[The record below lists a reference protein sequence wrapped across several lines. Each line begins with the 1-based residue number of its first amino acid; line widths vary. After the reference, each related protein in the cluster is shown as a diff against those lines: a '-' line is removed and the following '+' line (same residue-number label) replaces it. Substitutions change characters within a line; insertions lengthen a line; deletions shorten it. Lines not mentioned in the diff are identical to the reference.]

1 MKKVSL
7 SKILSLLFL
16 SVFISLSV
24 SCNNNIDDEPKAAPA
39 IEIKLPSET
48 TSATIGEIAEISV
61 SFSNFS
67 VAPETVDI
75 FVEGVD
81 TPIKEASSVKDGK
94 ISIDTTGFE
103 AGTYKLYV
111 KSGTVKSNS
120 LSVVLVEN
128 NLLPV
133 PEGVTVSASTTKN
146 KVTVKWTDNG
156 SAKYWIYYNT
166 ENNTATAI
174 CETKF
179 ADSYECT
186 YGYNISL
193 PSSGIY
199 YFWVKSADG
208 YYTDSNTSDFSEA
221 VSFEFTYSSL
231 EVPTGVT
238 VSASTTK
245 NKVTVKW
252 TDNGSAKYW
261 IYYNTENNT
270 ATATC
275 ETKFA
280 DSYECTYGYD
290 ISLPSSGTY
299 YFWVK
304 SADGYDT
311 DSNTSDFS
319 EAVSFEFTYS
329 PLEAPTGV
337 TVSASTTKNNVTVK
351 WTNNG
356 SAKYWIYYNTENNTE
371 TATCAT
377 RSADSLSCT
386 YGYDISL
393 PSSGTYYFW
402 VKSADGYDTDSNT
415 SDFSEVV
422 TYIN

>member
-67 VAPETVDI
+67 VEPETVDIFVEEVDTPIKEAASVKDGKISIDTTGFEARTYKLYVKSGTVKSNSLSVVLVKSSEEKVSLITISSETTSATIGEIAEISVSFSNFSVAPETVDI
-75 FVEGVD
+75 FVEEVD
-81 TPIKEASSVKDGK
+81 TPIKESASVKDGK

-208 YYTDSNTSDFSEA
+208 Y
-221 VSFEFTYSSL
+221 
-231 EVPTGVT
+231 
-238 VSASTTK
+238 
-245 NKVTVKW
+245 
-252 TDNGSAKYW
+252 
-261 IYYNTENNT
+261 
-270 ATATC
+270 
-275 ETKFA
+275 
-280 DSYECTYGYD
+280 
-290 ISLPSSGTY
+290 
-299 YFWVK
+299 
-304 SADGYDT
+304 
-311 DSNTSDFS
+311 
-319 EAVSFEFTYS
+319 
-329 PLEAPTGV
+329 
-337 TVSASTTKNNVTVK
+337 
-351 WTNNG
+351 
-356 SAKYWIYYNTENNTE
+356 
-371 TATCAT
+371 
-377 RSADSLSCT
+377 
-386 YGYDISL
+386 
-393 PSSGTYYFW
+393 
-402 VKSADGYDTDSNT
+402 DTDSNT

>member
-75 FVEGVD
+75 FVEG
-81 TPIKEASSVKDGK
+81 PIKEASSVKDGK

-270 ATATC
+270 ATAIC

-280 DSYECTYGYD
+280 DSYECTYGYN
-290 ISLPSSGTY
+290 ISLPSSGIY

-371 TATCAT
+371 TAKCAT
-377 RSADSLSCT
+377 KFADSYECT
-386 YGYDISL
+386 YGYNISL
-393 PSSGTYYFW
+393 PSSGIYYFW